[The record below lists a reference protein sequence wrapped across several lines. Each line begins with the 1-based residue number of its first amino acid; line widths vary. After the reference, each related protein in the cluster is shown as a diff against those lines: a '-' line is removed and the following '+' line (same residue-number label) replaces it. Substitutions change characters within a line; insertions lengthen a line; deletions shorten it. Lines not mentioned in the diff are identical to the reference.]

1 MYSVLR
7 RSPRSRAVQRK
18 SNVAAIALLTACI
31 AAAHGPITT
40 RLTWTRDI
48 SRIVYRR
55 CLDCHRDGG
64 SAPMPLLTYE
74 QARPWAKAI
83 QEEVLERRMPPW
95 GAVKGF
101 GDFQDD
107 LGLTQE
113 ELHLLSDWVDGGAPE
128 GDPKYLPDP
137 PSARRAIPE
146 PAPRSLAVRGGSLVL
161 AADAIVVAITPEGLR
176 KGSTHR
182 VVARLPDSSIEPLLW
197 VYDYNPKFAR
207 SYRYR
212 MPLRLPA
219 GTRIERLPPASGRV
233 WLSTANAAP

>member
-1 MYSVLR
+1 
-7 RSPRSRAVQRK
+7 
-18 SNVAAIALLTACI
+18 
-31 AAAHGPITT
+31 
-40 RLTWTRDI
+40 
-48 SRIVYRR
+48 
-55 CLDCHRDGG
+55 
-64 SAPMPLLTYE
+64 MPLLTYE

-137 PSARRAIPE
+137 PQARRPRTVF
-146 PAPRSLAVRGGSLVL
+146 PPRSLAVRDSLVL
-161 AADAIVVAITPEGLR
+161 TADAVVIAITPEGLP

-182 VVARLPDSSIEPLLW
+182 VIARRPDSSIEPLLW
-197 VYDYNPKFAR
+197 IYNYNPKFAR

-212 MPLRLPA
+212 APLRLPA
-219 GTRIERLPPASGRV
+219 GSRVQVLPPSSGRL
-233 WLSTANAAP
+233 WLSTATAAPSPQP